1 MKIIK
6 AKRLLEVPT
15 DPQASLGTYIRTKL
29 VQGGEFVI
37 VSDKTLTQLDQS
49 TFELYEQEK
58 KEKRGRKP
66 KLEQNVGY

>member
-6 AKRLLEVPT
+6 AKRLLEVPV

-37 VSDKTLTQLDQS
+37 VSDGTLNKLDDSTYDLYKTGA
-49 TFELYEQEK
+49 
-58 KEKRGRKP
+58 KRGPKP
-66 KLEQNVGY
+66 KQKLSQNVG

>member
-6 AKRLLEVPT
+6 AKRLLEVPV

-37 VSDKTLTQLDQS
+37 VSDKTLEQLRPD
-49 TFELYEQEK
+49 TFEVYQTGK
-58 KEKRGRKP
+58 KRGRKP
-66 KLEQNVGY
+66 KYVGE